1 MCLSCGCVATGGSP
15 TDDHDDDANITLG
28 DLIAAANAQGQALN
42 QTAQNI
48 CDSLAAKEGAHELA
62 VTGEGGEIDAV
73 IKALEVP
80 GAPKRFVLGVAYP
93 VAKVD
98 GHGEFMTADEI
109 ERTAWDYARNYR
121 RIGFFH
127 ADGTEGHADLVES
140 YIYRG
145 PDWVTTDIDGMEQ
158 VIKAGD
164 WVMGGILD
172 EPGFDLVRSRKADGW
187 SVDGDARRR
196 KRKAPIR

>member
-1 MCLSCGCVATGGSP
+1 MCLSCGCVLSGGSP
-15 TDDHDDDANITLG
+15 TDDHDDEANITLG
-28 DLIAAANAQGQALN
+28 NLTAAANAQGQSLN

-48 CDSLAAKEGAHELA
+48 CGSLLKVEASREVAI
-62 VTGEGGEIDAV
+62 TGDGGEVDAV
-73 IKALEVP
+73 IKALEVA

-93 VAKVD
+93 AAKVD
-98 GHGEFMTADEI
+98 GHGEFMTADQI
-109 ERTAWDYARNYR
+109 ERTAWDYARNHR

-145 PDWVTTDIDGMEQ
+145 PDWVTSDIDGKEQ

-164 WVMGGILD
+164 WVMGAILD
-172 EPGFDLVRSRKADGW
+172 EPGFDLVRRRKADGW
-187 SVDGDARRR
+187 SVDGEARRR
-196 KRKAPIR
+196 KRPAPTR